1 MVELLA
7 PVRDEVSF
15 VAAVEAGAD
24 AVYLGVGELN
34 MRIRSRG
41 IEPEKLG
48 KIVQKAHRRK
58 VKVYV
63 TLNTIIYD
71 EDLLRLEQL
80 LAVVREAK
88 ADAVIGWDLAVV
100 QQAKSLGIPIHI
112 STLANISNSQAVRFY
127 ENLGVKRLVLAREL
141 SLEQIRQIKKNT
153 PLEIEV
159 FGHGALCVSISG
171 RCFLSEH
178 LFGRSA
184 NRGDCLQPCRR
195 EYTILDKE
203 TGDELSLGNHYILSP
218 KDLCT
223 LPILDQLIEAGI
235 DSLKIEGR
243 SRAPEY
249 IQTVVR
255 VYRQAIDA
263 VADGRFNQEQVAGW
277 VAEVSKVY
285 NRGFST
291 GFLMGRPGPQDW
303 NDRYGSRATRRKIH
317 IGKILN
323 YYKKT
328 HIAYLQV
335 ESHPLAVGDT
345 VQIHGPTTGIVE
357 CTISQMQNE
366 AQQPISAVEKGLV
379 TFPCQ
384 RQVRKNDLVY
394 KVAGA
399 EEGD

>member
-24 AVYLGVGELN
+24 AVYLGLGELN
-34 MRIRSRG
+34 MRVRSRG

-63 TLNTIIYD
+63 TLNTIVYD
-71 EDLLRLEQL
+71 EELERLDQL
-80 LAVVREAK
+80 LAVVKEAK

-100 QQAKSLGIPIHI
+100 QKAKSLGIPIHI

-127 ENLGVKRLVLAREL
+127 ENLGIKRLVLAREL

-195 EYTILDKE
+195 EYIILDKE

-263 VADGRFNQEQVAGW
+263 VADGSFNRERVAGW

-335 ESHPLAVGDT
+335 ESNPLKVGD
-345 VQIHGPTTGIVE
+345 VIQIHGPTTGIVE
-357 CTISQMQNE
+357 CTIPQMRNE
-366 AQQPISAVEKGLV
+366 GQHPISAVEKGLV

-394 KVAGA
+394 KVAAA
-399 EEGD
+399 EKGD

>member
-1 MVELLA
+1 MIELLA

-15 VAAVEAGAD
+15 TAAVEAGAD
-24 AVYLGVGELN
+24 AVYLGLGELN
-34 MRIRSRG
+34 MRVRSRG

-71 EDLLRLEQL
+71 EDLPRLEQL

-112 STLANISNSQAVRFY
+112 STLANISNTQAARFY
-127 ENLGVKRLVLAREL
+127 ETLGAKRLVLAREL

-203 TGDELSLGNHYILSP
+203 TGDELALGNHYILSP

-277 VAEVSKVY
+277 VAELSKVY

-328 HIAYLQV
+328 RIAYLQV
-335 ESHPLAVGDT
+335 ESNPLAVGDII
-345 VQIHGPTTGIVE
+345 QIHGPTTGIVE
-357 CTISQMQNE
+357 CTIQKMRDEDRQE
-366 AQQPISAVEKGLV
+366 VSAVEKGPV
-379 TFPCQ
+379 TFHCQ

-394 KVAGA
+394 KVAET
-399 EEGD
+399 EEGG

>member
-1 MVELLA
+1 M
-7 PVRDEVSF
+7 SF
-15 VAAVEAGAD
+15 TAAVEAGAD
-24 AVYLGVGELN
+24 AVYLGLGELN
-34 MRIRSRG
+34 MRVRSRG

-48 KIVQKAHRRK
+48 KIVQKAHRQK

-63 TLNTIIYD
+63 TLNTIVYD
-71 EDLLRLEQL
+71 EELERLEHL
-80 LAVVREAK
+80 LAVVKEAK
-88 ADAVIGWDLAVV
+88 ADAVIGWDLAVI
-100 QQAKSLGIPIHI
+100 QKAKSLGIPIHI
-112 STLANISNSQAVRFY
+112 STLANISNTQAVRFY
-127 ENLGVKRLVLAREL
+127 ETLGVKRLVLAREL
-141 SLEQIRQIKKNT
+141 SLEQIRQIKKNSRI
-153 PLEIEV
+153 EIEV
-159 FGHGALCVSISG
+159 FGHGAMCVSVSG

-263 VADGRFNQEQVAGW
+263 VADDRFDRERVTGW
-277 VAEVSKVY
+277 LAEVRQVY

-303 NDRYGSRATRRKIH
+303 NDRYGSRASQRKIH

-323 YYKKT
+323 YYKNT
-328 HIAYLQV
+328 GIAYCRV
-335 ESHPLAVGDT
+335 ESNPLCVGDRI
-345 VQIHGPTTGIVE
+345 QIHGPTTGIVE
-357 CTISQMQNE
+357 CAVQKMQTDD
-366 AQQPISAVEKGLV
+366 QQEIQVIEKGQV
-379 TFPCQ
+379 TFVCEK
-384 RQVRKNDLVY
+384 RVRKNDLVY
-394 KVAGA
+394 KVAA
-399 EEGD
+399 SDPADRQ

>member
-15 VAAVEAGAD
+15 AAAVEAGAD
-24 AVYLGVGELN
+24 AVYLGLGELN
-34 MRIRSRG
+34 MRVRSRG

-63 TLNTIIYD
+63 TLNTIVYD
-71 EDLLRLEQL
+71 KELERLEQL
-80 LAVVREAK
+80 LAVVKEAK

-100 QQAKSLGIPIHI
+100 QKAKSLGIPIHI
-112 STLANISNSQAVRFY
+112 STLANISNTQAARFY
-127 ENLGVKRLVLAREL
+127 ETLGAKRLVLAREL
-141 SLEQIRQIKKNT
+141 SLEQIRDIRRQSRI
-153 PLEIEV
+153 EIEV
-159 FGHGALCVSISG
+159 FAHGALCVSISG

-203 TGDELSLGNHYILSP
+203 TGDELALGNHYILSP

-263 VADGRFNQEQVAGW
+263 VAEGSFNRERVAGW
-277 VAEVSKVY
+277 LAEVCQVY

-323 YYKKT
+323 YYKKMR
-328 HIAYLQV
+328 IAYLQV
-335 ESHPLAVGDT
+335 ESNPLAVGDII
-345 VQIHGPTTGIVE
+345 QIHGPTTGIVE
-357 CTISQMQNE
+357 CTLQQMRDEDQY
-366 AQQPISAVEKGLV
+366 PISAVEKGLV
-379 TFPCQ
+379 TFPCE

-394 KVAGA
+394 KVAEA
-399 EEGD
+399 EEVG

>member
-15 VAAVEAGAD
+15 TAAVEAGAD

-34 MRIRSRG
+34 MRVRSKG

-141 SLEQIRQIKKNT
+141 SLEQIQQIKKNS

-277 VAEVSKVY
+277 VAEVRQVY

-328 HIAYLQV
+328 RIAYLQV
-335 ESHPLAVGDT
+335 ESHPLAVGD
-345 VQIHGPTTGIVE
+345 VIQIHGPTTGIVE
-357 CTISQMQNE
+357 CTIQEMRNE
-366 AQQPISAVEKGLV
+366 AQHSISAVEKGLV

-394 KVAGA
+394 KVAEA
-399 EEGD
+399 EEGG